1 MDPVTI
7 RASSYEDVHADVQS
21 IVLPPLFPRGLN
33 VSLLQSINKSLALV
47 HRVRLEPGELQKG
60 PFGPQP
66 GPGMRSYVLGAVL
79 TNASRSSFFGD
90 GKHRLSLFFDPE
102 RLFGRALLVSD
113 VFGDG
118 RLRLSGRMDSSM
130 NYLRYGT
137 LAPSDDIK
145 KSTSDTSRFFG
156 LIPPVMALTAKLR
169 GEDFVSVGRISRISG
184 LECALSYNQR
194 LFPGS
199 PWTVGG
205 ETLLS
210 VNALSGGVGKKRPL
224 EWAIGAARDSGN
236 QHKSAL
242 HIASTGS
249 FSSVLSLHHVF
260 HASDRSSIAAKFM
273 LSPTSPDSMFAVGY
287 RMRLQGT
294 NSTVNGMVD
303 SYGTVKV
310 VVDREAMKDVRVGA
324 SMEARLG
331 PGAPRDGPEGAATF
345 GLNIS
350 VGAPL
355 LQPPTLSPVTM
366 NRDVFGPV

>member
-1 MDPVTI
+1 MDPSTI

-33 VSLLQSINKSLALV
+33 VSLLQSLSKSLALV

-66 GPGMRSYVLGAVL
+66 GPGMRSYSLGAVL
-79 TNASRSSFFGD
+79 TNATKSSWLGE

-118 RLRLSGRMDSSM
+118 RLRLSGRLDSSP
-130 NYLRYGT
+130 NFLRYGT
-137 LAPSDDIK
+137 LAPADDVK
-145 KSTSDTSRFFG
+145 RSSTDLSF
-156 LIPPVMALTAKLR
+156 IPPVMALSATLR
-169 GEDFVSVGRISRISG
+169 GEDFVSVGRVSRISG

-205 ETLLS
+205 ETLLN
-210 VNALSGGVGKKRPL
+210 VPALVGSSKKRPL
-224 EWAIGAARDSGN
+224 EWAIGAARVSGDK
-236 QHKSAL
+236 HKSAV

-273 LSPTSPDSMFAVGY
+273 LSPKSSDSMFAVGY

-310 VVDREAMKDVRVGA
+310 VVDREAMKDVRLGA
-324 SMEARLG
+324 SVEARLG
-331 PGAPRDGPEGAATF
+331 PGASKDGPEGAATF

-355 LQPPTLSPVTM
+355 LQPAPLSPITM
-366 NRDVFGPV
+366 NRDVFGPA

>member
-1 MDPVTI
+1 MDPFTI

-33 VSLLQSINKSLALV
+33 VSLLQSLNKSLALV

-79 TNASRSSFFGD
+79 TNATKSPWLGE

-118 RLRLSGRMDSSM
+118 RLRLNGRMDSSA

-137 LAPSDDIK
+137 LAPADDAK
-145 KSTSDTSRFFG
+145 KSGGSS
-156 LIPPVMALTAKLR
+156 LIPPVMALSATLR
-169 GEDFVSVGRISRISG
+169 GEDFVSVGRVSRISG
-184 LECALSYNQR
+184 LECAFSYNQR

-205 ETLLS
+205 ETLLN
-210 VNALSGGVGKKRPL
+210 VPALVGASKKRPL
-224 EWAIGAARDSGN
+224 EWALGAARDSGN
-236 QHKSAL
+236 QHKSAV

-273 LSPTSPDSMFAVGY
+273 LSPKSTDSMFAVGY

-310 VVDREAMKDVRVGA
+310 VVDREAMKDVRLGA
-324 SMEARLG
+324 SVEARLG
-331 PGAPRDGPEGAATF
+331 PGASRDGPEGAATF

-355 LQPPTLSPVTM
+355 LQPAPLSPITM
-366 NRDVFGPV
+366 NRDVFGPA